1 MKHELQ
7 IHTKAVYAQMSDF
20 YEVCSLIVA
29 LLIPVEPQTSDT
41 QLSLLSYRLTFFWF
55 RHFRIHQGS
64 QLSHDQTIP
73 NQIKPFKALF

>member
-41 QLSLLSYRLTFFWF
+41 QLSSLSYRLTLDTDW
-55 RHFRIHQGS
+55 
-64 QLSHDQTIP
+64 
-73 NQIKPFKALF
+73 

>member
-41 QLSLLSYRLTFFWF
+41 QLSSLSYRLTLTQIVFFPVPCN
-55 RHFRIHQGS
+55 
-64 QLSHDQTIP
+64 TM
-73 NQIKPFKALF
+73 N

>member
-29 LLIPVEPQTSDT
+29 LLIPLEPQTSDT
-41 QLSLLSYRLTFFWF
+41 QLSLLSYRLTFEVCALQF
-55 RHFRIHQGS
+55 QPEQS
-64 QLSHDQTIP
+64 QSLSWI
-73 NQIKPFKALF
+73 